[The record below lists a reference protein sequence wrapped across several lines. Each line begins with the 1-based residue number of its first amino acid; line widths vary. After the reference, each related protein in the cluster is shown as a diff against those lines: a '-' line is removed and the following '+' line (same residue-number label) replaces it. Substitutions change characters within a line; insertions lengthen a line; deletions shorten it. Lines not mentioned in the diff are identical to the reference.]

1 MRAHISH
8 GREVAGITSS
18 TSRRHWPPLLL
29 LLLLKA
35 DTTLTD

>member
-18 TSRRHWPPLLL
+18 TSRRHWTLLL